1 MSDWAE
7 QLLTFWFGGV
17 SDAELNR
24 PRREW
29 FAKSEAF
36 DREIAARFGPL
47 WQQARA
53 GTLHPAGDTPQ
64 DWLAWLIL
72 TDQLPRNLHRGR
84 AEAFACDALALAA
97 ARHVVTTGL
106 DRALPPVA
114 RWFVY
119 LPLEHSEDLA
129 DQHEAVRLF
138 ETLAAYPG
146 HDSVID
152 YAHRHS
158 AVIERFGRFPHRN
171 AALGRESTAEEAAF
185 LKEPGSSF

>member
-29 FAKSEAF
+29 FAKSDAF

-47 WQQARA
+47 WLAART
-53 GTLHPAGDTPQ
+53 GRLRPTSDTPLA
-64 DWLAWLIL
+64 WLAWMIL

-84 AEAFACDALALAA
+84 AEAFASDALALTA
-97 ARHVVTTGL
+97 ARHVVSTGL
-106 DRALPPVA
+106 DQALPPVA
-114 RWFVY
+114 RGFVY
-119 LPLEHSEDLA
+119 LPFEHSEELA
-129 DQHEAVRLF
+129 DQDEAVRLF
-138 ETLAAYPG
+138 ATLTAYPG
-146 HDSVID
+146 QDGVLD
-152 YAHRHS
+152 YACRHR